1 MDRIGTSLLPVLEGI
16 GRNIDLWGVW
26 DLQDQY
32 DFLDEDA
39 DEKAFESDAQA
50 LKMDFEAAI
59 KKFRK
64 LRGIEEYNG

>member
-1 MDRIGTSLLPVLEGI
+1 MERIETTLLPILEGI

-39 DEKAFESDAQA
+39 EEKAFESDARA

-59 KKFRK
+59 RKFKK
-64 LRGIEEYNG
+64 LRGIGE